1 MTGRISANVIIQA
14 LLITLAGCSDDKTN
28 LGQGSG
34 MIDVTI
40 TVDPTITVMGDVPY
54 PNLDLNLPEASDF
67 TVYITDG
74 DGNKAI
80 WNSISPTGVPE
91 RLLPG
96 LYDLSAISGVIGG
109 EGFDSPCF
117 YAAGKAVVENG
128 VTTPVNLTAT
138 IANTLVEVDFSPS
151 ISEAFDKITATLHT
165 DGAAYCSAS
174 SAEGGPV
181 FISPGDVNLSLDVAL
196 HDGRECSF
204 ALLKIAGAEAATY
217 YRVTLSAGNEGNSPR
232 VTATVSTGQQASRLL
247 ADNFVNGSCPEITTK
262 GFVSGKSISLA
273 EGALPDDPA
282 LAFVS
287 GDDLEHLYMTI
298 MAPSLGSQI
307 NAQVDLLNLSRA
319 EADTLRSLGLDT
331 GNLHPGNMKDVEID
345 FSRLLTHLR
354 YVAGAIPST
363 FSLQAMDG
371 AGRVSHPIVL
381 SVELLPVDIDIVKV
395 SDAILGVNIAQIELS
410 STSPYLEGNIAVEA
424 LDGTSGRW
432 TPLNINSVETAAEG
446 TDIVTFETPDGIDT
460 IVARLLFCG
469 KECGRFTIRRS
480 LPAYS
485 LSADP
490 FAHHVNIKVTTTD
503 PDMRGAVTS
512 VLQFFDFKGNRML
525 LVERNIAD
533 GMITISG
540 LIADSDYNLRSGLG
554 TTAPASDQKVS
565 SVAFHTEAVSQLPN
579 PDFESVLYNDFR
591 YDRMPSGGRY
601 SQNSVAIFN
610 RQNYKSFDLLLPQ
623 DWATV
628 NDKTF
633 CRQASNHNTWYM
645 APSTYVV
652 TDAYSGAYAVRID
665 CVGYDIDGAPIP
677 DYLQTSKPYTEY
689 SLNTP
694 SGYEH
699 ATGRLF
705 LGEYVFD
712 PSSMSETYDLGLPFK
727 SRPSSLNGAYKF
739 MPSPANPRAAGIAR
753 IEVLGNVNDVEV
765 VIASADMSLTPAMS
779 YTLFSIPLTY
789 RHEGVKASSLR
800 ILFAA
805 SEAIG
810 DIGSETTNISVT
822 PFPES
827 ATLLGSSLW
836 IDNLSLGY

>member
-1 MTGRISANVIIQA
+1 MMRRVSANVIIPA
-14 LLITLAGCSDDKTN
+14 LLIILAGCSDDKTN

-34 MIDVTI
+34 MIDVSV
-40 TVDPTITVMGDVPY
+40 TVDPTVKVMGNIPDPD
-54 PNLDLNLPEASDF
+54 LDFNLPEASDF
-67 TVYITDG
+67 TVYISDA
-74 DGNKAI
+74 DGNKAV
-80 WNSISPTGVPE
+80 WNGISSTGVPE

-96 LYDLSAISGVIGG
+96 LYNLSAISGVIGG
-109 EGFDSPCF
+109 EGFDRPCF

-151 ISEAFDKITATLHT
+151 ISETFDNVTATLHT
-165 DGAAYCSAS
+165 DGAGYCSATP
-174 SAEGGPV
+174 ADEGPI
-181 FISPGDVNLSLDVAL
+181 FISPGDVSVFLEVSLR
-196 HDGRECSF
+196 DGRECSF
-204 ALLKIAGAEAATY
+204 SLLKITGAEAATY
-217 YRVTLSAGNEGNSPR
+217 YRVSLSAENEGDSPR
-232 VTATVSTGQQASRLL
+232 VMATVSTGQQASRLL
-247 ADNFVNGSCPEITTK
+247 DDKFVNGSCPEITTK

-273 EGALPDDPA
+273 EGALPSDPA

-287 GDDLEHLYMTI
+287 GNDLEHLYLTI

-307 NAQVDLLNLSRA
+307 NAQVDLFHLSRA
-319 EADTLRSLGLDT
+319 EADSLQSLGLDT
-331 GNLHPGNMKDVEID
+331 GKLHLGNLTEAEID
-345 FSRLLTHLR
+345 FSRLLTRLR

-363 FSLQAMDG
+363 FSLQAVDA
-371 AGRVSHPIVL
+371 AGRVSRPMIL
-381 SVELLPVDIDIVKV
+381 SVELLPVDIDIVRV
-395 SDAILGVNIAQIELS
+395 SDAILGVNTASIELS
-410 STSPYLEGNIAVEA
+410 STSPYLDGNIAVEA
-424 LDGTSGRW
+424 LDESSGRW
-432 TPLNINSVETAAEG
+432 IPLNIDSVEPAAEG
-446 TDIVTFETPDGIDT
+446 RSIVTFETPDGIDT

-490 FAHHVNIKVTTTD
+490 FAHHVNIRVKTTD
-503 PDMRGAVTS
+503 PDMTETVTS
-512 VLQFFDFKGNRML
+512 VLQFFDFKGNRMM
-525 LVERNIAD
+525 LVERNVAD
-533 GMITISG
+533 GIITVSG
-540 LIADSDYNLRSGLG
+540 LSADSDYNLRSGLG
-554 TTAPASDQKVS
+554 PTAPASDQKVS
-565 SVAFHTEAVSQLPN
+565 SVAFHTEDVRQLPN

-610 RQNYKSFDLLLPQ
+610 RQNYTSFDLLLPK

-677 DYLQTSKPYTEY
+677 DYLQTSKPYTAY

-694 SGYEH
+694 SGYER

-705 LGEYVFD
+705 LGEYAFEASD
-712 PSSMSETYDLGLPFK
+712 MRETYDMGLPFK

-739 MPSPANPRAAGIAR
+739 IPSPANPRAAGLAR
-753 IEVLGNVNDVEV
+753 IEVLGNVDGVEV

-789 RHEGVKASSLR
+789 RHESVKASSLR

-810 DIGSETTNISVT
+810 DIESETMNISVT
-822 PFPES
+822 PFPET